1 MTITISNQLIV
12 ICFFYFL
19 LSAFL
24 SYLFKS
30 ANIFFKIILFFIIL
44 ASFVGLE
51 STNRIEVTIS
61 AILGFLFIYYEPFLN
76 FFYVLKIWLENGVI
90 GFFDMIRRILRFIF
104 IPIANLFTGFY
115 NFLSRVFKW
124 NRVFIP
130 LSEPYP
136 PKPSSDQGK
145 TYRPRHK
152 PHSHW
157 RKRDPKKDGDSTH
170 NTHTQKASQPDSR
183 QSSGRA
189 KSYRSGG
196 KPSHHSNTQAKQ
208 RPTATSPADQQKQE
222 AIRQAKD
229 QVRKVREQAKQ
240 KDDQDDNSGN
250 QRSYRQ
256 ILGLSDNFTLA
267 ELVTAYKSLASRY
280 HPDKHQHLSQAF
292 QDEAQA
298 EFIKVK
304 NAYHSLKQNFN

>member
-136 PKPSSDQGK
+136 PKPQAK

-152 PHSHW
+152 SRSHW
-157 RKRDPKKDGDSTH
+157 RKRDSQKDGDST
-170 NTHTQKASQPDSR
+170 NTRSQKASQPDSMP
-183 QSSGRA
+183 SSGQA

-196 KPSHHSNTQAKQ
+196 KSSRPPNPQASRS
-208 RPTATSPADQQKQE
+208 RPTATNPADQQKQD

-229 QVRKVREQAKQ
+229 QVKKAREQAKR
-240 KDDQDDNSGN
+240 KDDQDGNGGN
-250 QRSYRQ
+250 QRSYSQ
-256 ILGLSDNFTLA
+256 ILGLPDNFTLA

-280 HPDKHQHLSQAF
+280 HPDKYQHMSQTF
-292 QDEAQA
+292 QDEAKA

-304 NAYHSLKQNFN
+304 NAYNSLKQNFN

>member
-1 MTITISNQLIV
+1 MTLTISNQLIV

-136 PKPSSDQGK
+136 PKPQAK

-152 PHSHW
+152 SRQHW
-157 RKRDPKKDGDSTH
+157 RKRDTKKDGDRT
-170 NTHTQKASQPDSR
+170 NTRSQKASQPDSR
-183 QSSGRA
+183 PSSGQA
-189 KSYRSGG
+189 KSYRSGS
-196 KPSHHSNTQAKQ
+196 KHSPPSNPQARP
-208 RPTATSPADQQKQE
+208 RPTATNPADQQKQD

-229 QVRKVREQAKQ
+229 QVKKAREQAKR
-240 KDDQDDNSGN
+240 KDDQDGNGGN
-250 QRSYRQ
+250 QRSYSQ
-256 ILGLSDNFTLA
+256 ILGLPDNFTLA
-267 ELVTAYKSLASRY
+267 ELVTAYKSLALKY
-280 HPDKHQHLSQAF
+280 HPDKHTQMSKAF

>member
-90 GFFDMIRRILRFIF
+90 GFFDMIRRILRFIL

-136 PKPSSDQGK
+136 PKPQAK

-152 PHSHW
+152 SRSHW
-157 RKRDPKKDGDSTH
+157 RKRDTQKDGDRTH
-170 NTHTQKASQPDSR
+170 NTHTQKATGQPDSR
-183 QSSGRA
+183 PSSGQA
-189 KSYRSGG
+189 NSYRSGG
-196 KPSHHSNTQAKQ
+196 KQSRHSNTQAKQ
-208 RPTATSPADQQKQE
+208 RPTATNPADQQKQE

-229 QVRKVREQAKQ
+229 QVRKVREQVKR
-240 KDDQDDNSGN
+240 KDDQDDNGGN

-256 ILGLSDNFTLA
+256 ILGLSDNFTLS
-267 ELVTAYKSLASRY
+267 ELVTAYKSLALKY
-280 HPDKHQHLSQAF
+280 HPDKHTQMSQYF
-292 QDEAQA
+292 QDEAKT

-304 NAYHSLKQNFN
+304 NAYNSLKKTFN

>member
-136 PKPSSDQGK
+136 PKPQAK

-152 PHSHW
+152 SRPHW
-157 RKRDPKKDGDSTH
+157 RKRDTQKDGDRT
-170 NTHTQKASQPDSR
+170 NTRSQKASQPDSR
-183 QSSGRA
+183 PSSGQA
-189 KSYRSGG
+189 KSYRSGS
-196 KPSHHSNTQAKQ
+196 KPSRPSNPQARP
-208 RPTATSPADQQKQE
+208 RPTATNPADQQKQD

-229 QVRKVREQAKQ
+229 QVKKAREQAKR
-240 KDDQDDNSGN
+240 KDDQDGNGGN
-250 QRSYRQ
+250 QRSYSQ
-256 ILGLSDNFTLA
+256 ILACPIISPWLNWSRLI
-267 ELVTAYKSLASRY
+267 SLWLQGITQTSI
-280 HPDKHQHLSQAF
+280 S
-292 QDEAQA
+292 
-298 EFIKVK
+298 I
-304 NAYHSLKQNFN
+304 